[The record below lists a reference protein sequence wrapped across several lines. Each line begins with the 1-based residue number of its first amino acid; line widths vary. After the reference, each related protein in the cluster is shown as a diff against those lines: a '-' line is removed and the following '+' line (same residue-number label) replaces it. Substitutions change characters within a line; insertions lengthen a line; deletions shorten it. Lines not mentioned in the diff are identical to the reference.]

1 MQEEPEEEDDKPP
14 GLIEGDIDAIM
25 ADAEAEAEEEEDVG
39 APPPPQ
45 AAKSGGWEVDPDDDM
60 WAADGAGAAADA
72 PRLQADGG
80 EGVAFKAAEGAA
92 AKRRMRKRPAAKG
105 ADVGGA
111 EEEEVKPDGAL
122 MFELQKGL
130 GRGLSEAL
138 LMVRERGWLG
148 AVDYRGRISDFK
160 HNQRSMV
167 RPAQAAVPRM
177 HHMRRSCAAV
187 SR

>member
-1 MQEEPEEEDDKPP
+1 
-14 GLIEGDIDAIM
+14 M

-45 AAKSGGWEVDPDDDM
+45 AVKSGGWEVDPDDDM

-92 AKRRMRKRPAAKG
+92 AKRRMRKRPAAKVAEG
-105 ADVGGA
+105 GGA
-111 EEEEVKPDGAL
+111 EEEEEVKPDGAL

-148 AVDYRGRISDFK
+148 VVDYRGRISDFK
-160 HNQRSMV
+160 HNQRTMV
-167 RPAQAAVPRM
+167 RPAQAAVPRMHRM